1 MQFGVMQKILQA
13 ILALALFSMC
23 PPVMAQTLKHYDLLL
38 DDKKIG
44 GVTMKTDDLAQ
55 GGRKVT
61 QFLRIK
67 TGGFWGK
74 IDIRGTLEERISASG
89 QLLEAS
95 NELKENKKVFWSKL
109 QLSGEEYLSF
119 RSQMKDKGEKDMDEL
134 KDLATGVATFLVPE
148 VGDVIEIGTLLLS
161 DDKNSPRNDR
171 LTASSF
177 DTSLVGLPFYWQRN
191 AFRLPGNLRIFDTQ
205 DMVILMAKVE
215 DLGTEHLVSGTKQ
228 IPARHYRLKVK
239 GTDPIDVWLFRSADG
254 HAYFAKLTGKEDG
267 SLFQV
272 CLQAGQQ

>member
-1 MQFGVMQKILQA
+1 
-13 ILALALFSMC
+13 
-23 PPVMAQTLKHYDLLL
+23 MAQTLKHYDLLL
-38 DDKKIG
+38 DEKKIG
-44 GVTMKTDDLAQ
+44 GITMKTEELHRGDL
-55 GGRKVT
+55 KVT
-61 QFLRIK
+61 QLLRIK

-74 IDIRGTLEERISASG
+74 IDIRGTLEETISASG

-95 NELKENKKVFWSKL
+95 NELKENRKVFWSKL

-161 DDKNSPRNDR
+161 DDKNAPRNDR
-171 LTASSF
+171 LTARSF

-191 AFRLPGNLRIFDTQ
+191 AFRLPAKLRIFDTQ
-205 DMVILMAKVE
+205 DMVILNAKVE
-215 DLGTEHLVSGTKQ
+215 DLGREHLVFGTQ
-228 IPARHYRLKVK
+228 QLPSRHYRLKVK

-254 HAYFAKLTGKEDG
+254 RASFAKLSGKEDG
-267 SLFQV
+267 SLFEV
-272 CLQAGQQ
+272 SLRPGRH